1 MKTGMLSLIALA
13 LLLASWLQPLHILPW
28 VSWHSEVLVFFG
40 VLMLAL
46 GGTLVRR
53 GDTDGTAGKIALP
66 LSLLLWP
73 GLTGL
78 VTLQW
83 YVGQISY
90 GGDALVISLY
100 FALAAFAWGLGHAA
114 GWPENLAKKQGLET
128 VLEPLA
134 WTLLAGAIV
143 SVMIALVQAFD
154 VWPNASW
161 ISRMTELR
169 RPGGNLGQP
178 NQLATLLLM
187 GLASLMLLV
196 QTQRLGRLTAALIYF
211 ILAIGLA
218 ATESRTGVL
227 SMTML
232 MLWSVVGMR
241 RMRLT
246 TIPSWVLMAAYAVFL
261 LLYIGWPAWM
271 SAGGQYAPNAQI
283 NTQAGLRLVVWPQL
297 LEAMSLRPWAGW
309 GLREVSAGH
318 NAVVS
323 GYALSEPYTYAHN
336 IVLDLVLG
344 AGVPVALLILGLS
357 GVWLWRRL
365 RGCTRIGHWYCI
377 AATLPV
383 AVHAMLEFPH
393 AYAYFL
399 APVMFL
405 LGALESA
412 TGGKAFLHLRA
423 GAAGFIVALVSAL
436 AMSTVLEY
444 IKVEEDFRVV
454 RFESLRLG
462 KTPEEHV
469 KPEPLLLT
477 QLGGL
482 LNAGRIKPEPLM
494 TPELIETARKAAVR
508 YPWPATQNRYALS
521 LALNGQQVEAR
532 RQLQVIRAMHGER
545 TYQLISASWGSLAEE
560 KYPVLRDVRLP

>member
-1 MKTGMLSLIALA
+1 MLSLIALV
-13 LLLASWLQPLHILPW
+13 LLAASWLQPLHILPW

-46 GGTLVRR
+46 GVTLVRR
-53 GDTDGTAGKIALP
+53 GTTANTSGIIALP
-66 LSLLLWP
+66 VSILLWP
-73 GLTGL
+73 GLALL
-78 VTLQW
+78 VFLQW
-83 YVGQISY
+83 LAGQISY
-90 GGDALVISLY
+90 GGDALVLGLY

-114 GWPENLAKKQGLET
+114 GRPDRLAKVQRLEE

-134 WTLLAGAIV
+134 WTLLVGAV
-143 SVMIALVQAFD
+143 ASVVIAMVQAFD

-161 ISRMTELR
+161 VSRMTELR
-169 RPGGNLGQP
+169 RPGSNLGQP

-187 GLASLMLLV
+187 GLASLILLV
-196 QTQRLGRLTAALIYF
+196 QIQRLGHLSAVLIYLS
-211 ILAIGLA
+211 LAIGMA

-232 MLWSVVGMR
+232 MVWSLVGMR

-246 TIPSWVLMAAYAVFL
+246 IPLWVLIAAYAVFL
-261 LLYIGWPAWM
+261 LLYLGWPAWM
-271 SAGGQYAPNAQI
+271 SAGGQYASNAQI
-283 NTQAGLRLVVWPQL
+283 NTQAGMRLVVWPQL

-309 GLREVSAGH
+309 GLREVSAAH

-336 IVLDLVLG
+336 VVLDLVIG
-344 AGVPVALLILGLS
+344 AGAPLAMLVLGLS
-357 GVWLWRRL
+357 GAWLWRRL
-365 RGCTRIGHWYCI
+365 RGCISVGHWYCV

-412 TGGKAFLHLRA
+412 TGGKALLHLRA
-423 GAAGFIVALVSAL
+423 GIAGLIVALVSAV

-462 KTPEEHV
+462 KTPEDHV
-469 KPEPLLLT
+469 KPDPLLLT

-494 TPELIETARKAAVR
+494 APELIETARKAAMR

-521 LALNGQQVEAR
+521 LALNGRGAEAS
-532 RQLQVIRAMHGER
+532 RQLQVIRAMHGEK
-545 TYQLISASWGSLAEE
+545 TYEVIRASWQSLAEE
-560 KYPVLRDVRLP
+560 KYPTLREIGLP

>member
-1 MKTGMLSLIALA
+1 MKAGILTLVALA
-13 LLLASWLQPLHILPW
+13 LLLISWLQPLHILPW

-53 GDTDGTAGKIALP
+53 GDTDGTSGNIALP
-66 LSLLLWP
+66 LSFLLWP

-83 YVGQISY
+83 FAGQISY
-90 GGDALVISLY
+90 GGDALVLSLY
-100 FALAAFAWGLGHAA
+100 FALAAFAWGLGYAA
-114 GWPENLAKKQGLET
+114 GRLQSPTGEKPLAAMLEA
-128 VLEPLA
+128 LA
-134 WTLLAGAIV
+134 WTFLTGAMA

-154 VWPNASW
+154 VWPNVSW

-187 GLASLMLLV
+187 GLASLILLV
-196 QTQRLGRLTAALIYF
+196 QNQRLGPLSAALIYLL
-211 ILAIGLA
+211 LAIGMA
-218 ATESRTGVL
+218 ATESRTGAL
-227 SMTML
+227 SMTMI
-232 MLWSVVGMR
+232 MLWSLVGMR

-246 TIPSWVLMAAYAVFL
+246 IPAWVLVAAYAVFL
-261 LLYIGWPAWM
+261 LLYLGWPVWM

-283 NTQAGLRLVVWPQL
+283 NTQPGMRLVVWPQL
-297 LEAMSLRPWAGW
+297 IEAVALRPWAGW
-309 GLREVSAGH
+309 GLREVSAAH

-323 GYALSEPYTYAHN
+323 DHALSEPYTYAHN
-336 IVLDLVLG
+336 IVLDLALG
-344 AGVPVALLILGLS
+344 AGVPITLMLLGLS
-357 GVWLWRRL
+357 GIWLWRRL
-365 RGCTRIGHWYCI
+365 SQCTSIGHWYCVG
-377 AATLPV
+377 ATLPV

-405 LGALESA
+405 LGALEA
-412 TGGKAFLHLRA
+412 ACGGKALLRVRA
-423 GAAGFIVALVSAL
+423 GFASLIIGLVGILAAV
-436 AMSTVLEY
+436 TVLEY
-444 IKVEEDFRVV
+444 IKTEEDFRVV

-462 KTPEEHV
+462 KTPEDHV
-469 KPEPLLLT
+469 RPTPVLLT

-482 LNAGRIKPEPLM
+482 LTAGRIEP
-494 TPELIETARKAAVR
+494 TPAMPAELIETARKAAMR

-521 LALNGQQVEAR
+521 LALNGQETEAR
-532 RQLQVIRAMHGER
+532 RQLRVIRAMHGEKV
-545 TYQLISASWGSLAEE
+545 YEGVKSNWFSLAEE
-560 KYPVLRDVRLP
+560 KYPVLAQIWSFD

>member
-1 MKTGMLSLIALA
+1 MKTGMLTLITLA

-40 VLMLAL
+40 ILMLAL
-46 GGTLVRR
+46 CGTLVRR
-53 GDTDGTAGKIALP
+53 GGTAGTPGNIALP
-66 LSLLLWP
+66 VSILLWP
-73 GLTGL
+73 GLAGL
-78 VTLQW
+78 VSLQW
-83 YVGQISY
+83 FAGQISY
-90 GGDALVISLY
+90 GGDALVLSLY
-100 FALAAFAWGLGHAA
+100 FAMATFAWGLGFAA
-114 GWPENLAKKQGLET
+114 GRPESPTEEKALEAM
-128 VLEPLA
+128 LEPLA
-134 WTLLAGAIV
+134 WAFLTGAMA
-143 SVMIALVQAFD
+143 SVLIALVQAFD

-187 GLASLMLLV
+187 GLASLILLM
-196 QTQRLGRLTAALIYF
+196 QIQRLGHLSSALIYLL
-211 ILAIGLA
+211 LATGMA

-232 MLWSVVGMR
+232 VLWSLVGMR

-246 TIPSWVLMAAYAVFL
+246 IPSWVLMAGYAVFL
-261 LLYIGWPAWM
+261 LLYLGWPAWM
-271 SAGGQYAPNAQI
+271 SAGGQYASNAQI
-283 NTQAGLRLVVWPQL
+283 NTQAGMRLVVWPQL
-297 LEAMSLRPWAGW
+297 LEAISLRPWAGW
-309 GLREVSAGH
+309 GLREVSAAH
-318 NAVVS
+318 NVVAS

-336 IVLDLVLG
+336 IVLDLALG
-344 AGVPVALLILGLS
+344 AGVPVALLVLGLS
-357 GVWLWRRL
+357 GGWLWRRL

-399 APVMFL
+399 APVLFL

-412 TGGKAFLHLRA
+412 TGGKAFFHLRA
-423 GAAGFIVALVSAL
+423 GAVGLIVALVSAL
-436 AMSTVLEY
+436 AVSTVLEY

-462 KTPEEHV
+462 KTPEDHA

-482 LNAGRIKPEPLM
+482 LTAGRINPEPLM
-494 TPELIETARKAAVR
+494 EPELIETARKAALR

-532 RQLQVIRAMHGER
+532 RQLQVIRAMHGEK
-545 TYQLISASWGSLAEE
+545 TYQVIRASWRSLAEE
-560 KYPVLRDVRLP
+560 KHPVLGDVGLP

>member
-1 MKTGMLSLIALA
+1 MKTGLLSLIALV

-40 VLMLAL
+40 VLILAL
-46 GGTLVRR
+46 GGTVVRHVVAA
-53 GDTDGTAGKIALP
+53 GTSGIIALP
-66 LSLLLWP
+66 VSILLWP
-73 GLTGL
+73 GLVLL
-78 VTLQW
+78 VLMQW
-83 YVGQISY
+83 FVGQMSY
-90 GGDALVISLY
+90 GGDALVLGLY

-114 GWPENLAKKQGLET
+114 GRPENPEKKQDLEE

-134 WTLLAGAIV
+134 WTLLVGSIA

-187 GLASLMLLV
+187 GVASLILLV
-196 QTQRLGRLTAALIYF
+196 QIRRLGHLSAALIYLL
-211 ILAIGLA
+211 LAIGMA

-232 MLWSVVGMR
+232 MLWSLVGMR

-246 TIPSWVLMAAYAVFL
+246 IPSWVLITAYAVFL
-261 LLYIGWPAWM
+261 LLYMGWPTWM
-271 SAGGQYAPNAQI
+271 SAGGQYASNAQI
-283 NTQAGLRLVVWPQL
+283 NTQAGMRLVVWPQL
-297 LEAMSLRPWAGW
+297 LEAISLRLWTGW
-309 GLREVSAGH
+309 GLREVSAAH

-336 IVLDLVLG
+336 IVLDLALG
-344 AGVPVALLILGLS
+344 AGVPIALLVLGLS

-365 RGCTRIGHWYCI
+365 RACTRIGHWYCI

-399 APVMFL
+399 APVMLL
-405 LGALESA
+405 LGALEST
-412 TGGKAFLHLRA
+412 TGGEARLQLRA
-423 GAAGFIVALVSAL
+423 GTAGLIVALVSAL
-436 AMSTVLEY
+436 AVSTVLEY
-444 IKVEEDFRVV
+444 IEVEEDFRVV

-462 KTPEEHV
+462 KTPADHV

-482 LNAGRIKPEPLM
+482 LNAGRIEPKPLM
-494 TPELIETARKAAVR
+494 TPELIETARKAALR

-521 LALNGQQVEAR
+521 LALNGQGVEAR
-532 RQLQVIRAMHGER
+532 RQLQVIRAMHGEK
-545 TYQLISASWGSLAEE
+545 TYEAIRASWRNLAEE
-560 KYPVLRDVRLP
+560 KYPVLREVGLP

>member
-13 LLLASWLQPLHILPW
+13 LLLASWLQPLPILPW

-40 VLMLAL
+40 ILMLAL

-53 GDTDGTAGKIALP
+53 GGTAGTPGNIALP
-66 LSLLLWP
+66 VSILLWP

-78 VTLQW
+78 VILQW
-83 YVGQISY
+83 FAGQISY
-90 GGDALVISLY
+90 GGDALVLSLY
-100 FALAAFAWGLGHAA
+100 FALAAFAWGLGFAA
-114 GWPENLAKKQGLET
+114 GRPESPTEEKALEAI
-128 VLEPLA
+128 LEPLA
-134 WTLLAGAIV
+134 WAFLTGALA

-187 GLASLMLLV
+187 GLASLILLL
-196 QTQRLGRLTAALIYF
+196 QIQRLGHLSAALTYLL
-211 ILAIGLA
+211 LAIGMA

-232 MLWSVVGMR
+232 MLWSLVGMR
-241 RMRLT
+241 RMRLA
-246 TIPSWVLMAAYAVFL
+246 IPSWVLMAAYAVFL
-261 LLYIGWPAWM
+261 LLYLGWPAWM
-271 SAGGQYAPNAQI
+271 SAGGQYASNAQI
-283 NTQAGLRLVVWPQL
+283 NTQAGMRLVVWPQL
-297 LEAMSLRPWAGW
+297 LEAISLRPWAGW
-309 GLREVSAGH
+309 GLREVSAAH
-318 NAVVS
+318 NVVVS
-323 GYALSEPYTYAHN
+323 GYPLSEPYTYAHN

-344 AGVPVALLILGLS
+344 AGAPIAVFVLGLS

-365 RGCTRIGHWYCI
+365 SGCTSIGHWYCI

-399 APVMFL
+399 APTMFIF
-405 LGALESA
+405 GALESA
-412 TGGKAFLHLRA
+412 TGGRALLRLRA
-423 GAAGFIVALVSAL
+423 GTAGLIVVLVSAV
-436 AMSTVLEY
+436 AISTVLEY

-462 KTPEEHV
+462 KTPEDHV

-494 TPELIETARKAAVR
+494 TPELIETARKAALR

-521 LALNGQQVEAR
+521 LALNGQETEAR
-532 RQLQVIRAMHGER
+532 RQMQVIRAMHGEK
-545 TYQLISASWGSLAEE
+545 TYEGIRASWRSLAEE
-560 KYPVLRDVRLP
+560 KYSVLREVGLP